1 MISEVCFFLNFHER
15 CHREVKGQT
24 CTGLYWGLE
33 GWEHR
38 RGCSQAGNHRAESRH
53 RTISSSVRYSLP
65 PSDRAMMLALYP
77 ANPVESTSWEEP
89 NTRTQTAAENTL
101 GLRQLYL
108 TIRKVTWTHQS
119 IGSLPFCSCHRGPSA
134 THPAPA
140 HQYSHYRPGEGW
152 HKRSHEIKRYS
163 VLGGYQIQGSTALP
177 TVLCLRML
185 ALDRM
190 NDDYDENTN
199 TRSHLVIVGEEGVEL
214 FHCESYTLR
223 TEE

>member
-1 MISEVCFFLNFHER
+1 MRGVIER
-15 CHREVKGQT
+15 LRVKHAPDYIGVWSNGSIVGAVLRQEITEQSLDTGRSPAQCGTACPHQT
-24 CTGLYWGLE
+24 EPWCLPCT
-33 GWEHR
+33 
-38 RGCSQAGNHRAESRH
+38 
-53 RTISSSVRYSLP
+53 LP
-65 PSDRAMMLALYP
+65 TL
-77 ANPVESTSWEEP
+77 TSP
-89 NTRTQTAAENTL
+89 RPGRNQNTRTQTAAENTL

-140 HQYSHYRPGEGW
+140 HQYSHYRPAEGW

-163 VLGGYQIQGSTALP
+163 VLGGYQIQGSAALP

-185 ALDRM
+185 ALDRV
-190 NDDYDENTN
+190 NDDYNENTN

-214 FHCESYTLR
+214 FHCKSYTLR